1 MWSGYHW
8 KYKALTNAKNT
19 LRKTHFVPQSCAYCT
34 DLQNNFLLNK
44 EIYRVI
50 SKHASNCIRKTTFY
64 YLMVEVTVKSSR
76 FTFLKM
82 NEQWTMNLL
91 ETFQF
96 EVMSS
101 RIIVALRQRYL
112 HGGGLQWVLS
122 EPLAI
127 VRQ

>member
-1 MWSGYHW
+1 
-8 KYKALTNAKNT
+8 
-19 LRKTHFVPQSCAYCT
+19 
-34 DLQNNFLLNK
+34 
-44 EIYRVI
+44 
-50 SKHASNCIRKTTFY
+50 
-64 YLMVEVTVKSSR
+64 MVEVTVKSSR

-101 RIIVALRQRYL
+101 RIIVALWQRYL
-112 HGGGLQWVLS
+112 HGGGFQWVLS